1 MKTLEC
7 GCEQHQDTGTFMSL
21 CFDHGQHMLM
31 RKGAS
36 KHPRFDDMDIAS
48 GYAEK
53 VQTMERKLVLRIAP
67 VILSKWSTVTDP
79 MTTAECIFQHV
90 KEIMR
95 RME

>member
-21 CFDHGQHMLM
+21 CFDHGQHLRM
-31 RKGAS
+31 RAEAD
-36 KHPRFDDMDIAS
+36 KHPRNVTRSEADR
-48 GYAEK
+48 E
-53 VQTMERKLVLRIAP
+53 TERDLVKLIAP
-67 VILSKWSTVTDP
+67 VVINRWSVVTDP
-79 MTTAECIFQHV
+79 GSTAEAIFQHV

>member
-21 CFDHGQHMLM
+21 CFDHGQHMRL
-31 RKGAS
+31 KDGADR
-36 KHPRFDDMDIAS
+36 HPRS
-48 GYAEK
+48 GAVRATEHDSA
-53 VQTMERKLVLRIAP
+53 MERELVKLIAP
-67 VILSKWSTVTDP
+67 VVINRWRDVTDP
-79 MTTAECIFQHV
+79 QSSAEAIFQHI